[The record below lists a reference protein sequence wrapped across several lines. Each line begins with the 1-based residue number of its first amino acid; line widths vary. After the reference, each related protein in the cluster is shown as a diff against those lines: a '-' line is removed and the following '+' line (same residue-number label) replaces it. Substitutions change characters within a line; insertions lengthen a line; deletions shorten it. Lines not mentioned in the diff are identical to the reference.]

1 MPDPACAVNE
11 RYVGVEWPIRCQG
24 FLHNA
29 ASSCGVDTD
38 GVKRIAGQLLGN
50 EAQRKVEEKL
60 EEKLGDQAPAVR
72 DAIRGLF
79 NR

>member
-1 MPDPACAVNE
+1 MHPD
-11 RYVGVEWPIRCQG
+11 
-24 FLHNA
+24 
-29 ASSCGVDTD
+29 S